1 MIGGA
6 DRAPS
11 LASWALDPMLVVAT
25 LALSWFGYR
34 ATREWEQNAE
44 QLLQR
49 RGSEV
54 LALLIAA
61 LNKDMK
67 GAQVSLL
74 TPLNT
79 DALSPDPPQ
88 DLRET
93 CARIFARFPY
103 PESFFVWKKAGA
115 PDGVS
120 YVFNR
125 ADRLPSWSDEGRPSD
140 PYPVVLERD
149 PPGMRSLV
157 VDSRRYASTRRSYA
171 LLRPDISGMP

>member
-1 MIGGA
+1 MPVRGDG
-6 DRAPS
+6 RAPS
-11 LASWALDPMLVVAT
+11 VASWALAAALMAAT

-34 ATREWEQNAE
+34 ATREWEQNAV
-44 QLLQR
+44 LLVQR

-74 TPLNT
+74 TPLNS

-103 PESFFVWKKAGA
+103 PESFFVWKKAGS

-125 ADRLPSWSDEGRPSD
+125 ADRPPSTPQ
-140 PYPVVLERD
+140 
-149 PPGMRSLV
+149 
-157 VDSRRYASTRRSYA
+157 RRSP
-171 LLRPDISGMP
+171 RVM